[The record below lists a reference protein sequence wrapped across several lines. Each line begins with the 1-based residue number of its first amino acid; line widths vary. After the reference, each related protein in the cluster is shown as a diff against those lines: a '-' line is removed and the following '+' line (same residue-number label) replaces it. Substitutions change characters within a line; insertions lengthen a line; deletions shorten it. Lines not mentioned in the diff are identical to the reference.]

1 MAGRTVA
8 PVLQSGRPAP
18 AACMF
23 QERMRFAMAGSS
35 AVLFVPDDTSKT
47 GFTRPLMLAR
57 IMGSPLLSWLVSAL
71 AARGVGRFFLVCHD
85 QFAGE
90 ARACFPATVEL
101 TTASSVDA
109 ADLLHVFLS
118 TADETDA
125 EVVVVTGPVVFVA
138 PRLASQADV
147 IPAPSCAY
155 HVAREALMEALDE
168 KFSFLDFL
176 RQRGKAFTDRE
187 GVYSIRSGEDLAA
200 WQPLLNLQHL
210 HDLVRSGVE
219 IWDYNNCYVDPTVRV
234 GQGSVLMP
242 GTILRGATTLGENC
256 VVGPNTL
263 LENVTVGDN
272 TALNASQLYDCTVGS
287 GAKIGPFCYVR
298 PGSRIGDDVKLGDFV
313 EIKNSTI
320 GRGTKVAH
328 LTYVGDSDVGKN
340 VNFGCGTVTVN
351 YDRVK
356 KFRTTIEDD
365 AFIGCN
371 TNLVAPVTVGRGAY
385 TAAGSTITED
395 VPSQALAVARAR
407 QTVKRDWAA
416 RHKLKNK

>member
-176 RQRGKAFTDRE
+176 RQRGKAFADRD
-187 GVYSIRSGEDLAA
+187 GVYSVRSAEELAS
-200 WQPLLNLQHL
+200 WQPVLNLQHL
-210 HDLVRSGVE
+210 HDLVRGGVE
-219 IWDYNNCYVDPTVRV
+219 IWDYQSCYVDPTVRV
-234 GQGSVLMP
+234 GRGTVLMP
-242 GTILRGATTLGENC
+242 GTILRGGT
-256 VVGPNTL
+256 VVGEDCVIGPNAL
-263 LENVTVGDN
+263 LEN
-272 TALNASQLYDCTVGS
+272 ARVGS
-287 GAKIGPFCYVR
+287 GSTVNTSQIYDASVGCNVQVGPYAYIRPNSVIEDDAKVGNC
-298 PGSRIGDDVKLGDFV
+298 V
-313 EIKNSTI
+313 EIKNSHI
-320 GRGTKVAH
+320 GQGTKVAH
-328 LTYVGDSDVGKN
+328 LTYVGDSDVGRN

-351 YDRVK
+351 YDRAK
-356 KFRTTIEDD
+356 KHRTTIEDN

-371 TNLVAPVTVGRGAY
+371 TNLVAPVSVGRGAY
-385 TAAGSTITED
+385 TAAGSTITDD
-395 VPSQALAVARAR
+395 VPAQALAIARAR
-407 QTVKRDWAA
+407 QTNKRDWSA
-416 RHKLKNK
+416 RHKLK